1 MKKVGIGLIGAGVIA
16 KFHMQGYNSVFEN
29 YGDVEPKF
37 VIVADLDLERAE
49 KLKASYRFE
58 KATDNWRDVIE
69 NPQVELVLITT
80 PNYLHAEMAIAAAKA
95 GKHIMCEK
103 PMSMNLE
110 EGNAMVE
117 AVRDAG
123 VISQVDFVYRKCP
136 TIVEAKK
143 MIDSGT
149 IGEIVT
155 FRGWF
160 DCAYMA
166 DPETPMMWREYKRFA
181 GTGSMGDLAAHVIS
195 LSDYLL
201 NNQVGGI
208 DEVNCFCDIVYKERE
223 DMFDPAKKAE
233 VDTNDVD
240 YSIVRYQNGRTG
252 VLYSSRVAVG
262 HDSRLGF
269 EVVGSK
275 GTIKFALNRMNELD
289 IFIEDGDAVNRG
301 FKTLSPNPNHGEF
314 SHYCTYGDDGISYP
328 NVMGIQAHSMLAAV
342 ANNQPLDIDIAYGL
356 EVDRVMLAMQE
367 SAKSKKAVK
376 VSDIK

>member
-1 MKKVGIGLIGAGVIA
+1 MRKVGIGLIGAGVIA

-29 YGDVEPKF
+29 YGDVEPRF
-37 VIVADLDLERAE
+37 VIVADLDIERAE

-69 NPQVELVLITT
+69 NPDVELVLITT

-95 GKHIMCEK
+95 GNHIMCEK
-103 PMSMNLE
+103 PMSMDLE

-117 AVRDAG
+117 AVKNAG

-143 MIDSGT
+143 MIDNGT

-166 DPETPMMWREYKRFA
+166 DPETPMMWREYKKFA
-181 GTGSMGDLAAHVIS
+181 GTGSMGDLVAHVIS

-201 NNQVGGI
+201 NEQVGGI

-233 VDTNDVD
+233 VDTNDID
-240 YSIVRYQNGRTG
+240 YSIVRYQNGRIG

-356 EVDRVMLAMQE
+356 EVDRVMLAMQK

-376 VSDIK
+376 VSDIR

>member
-1 MKKVGIGLIGAGVIA
+1 MRKVGIGLIGAGVIA

-29 YGDVEPKF
+29 YGDVEPRF
-37 VIVADLDLERAE
+37 VIVADLDIERAE

-69 NPQVELVLITT
+69 NPHVELVLITA
-80 PNYLHAEMAIAAAKA
+80 PNYLHAEMVIAAAKA

-103 PMSMNLE
+103 PMSMDLE

-117 AVRDAG
+117 AVKDAG

-143 MIDSGT
+143 MIDNGT

-166 DPETPMMWREYKRFA
+166 DPETPMMWREYKKFA
-181 GTGSMGDLAAHVIS
+181 GTGSMGDLVAHVIS

-201 NNQVGGI
+201 NEQVGGI

-233 VDTNDVD
+233 VDTNDID
-240 YSIVRYQNGRTG
+240 YSIVRYQNGRIG
-252 VLYSSRVAVG
+252 VFYSSRVAVG

-356 EVDRVMLAMQE
+356 EVDRVMLAMQK

-376 VSDIK
+376 VFDIK

>member
-1 MKKVGIGLIGAGVIA
+1 MKKIGIGLIGAGVIA

-29 YGDVEPKF
+29 YGDVDPQF
-37 VIVADLDLERAE
+37 VIVADPELERAK
-49 KLKASYRFE
+49 KLQQSYRFE
-58 KATDNWRDVIE
+58 KATDDWKEVIAD
-69 NPQVELVLITT
+69 PAVELVLITT

-103 PMSMNLE
+103 PMSMNFE
-110 EGNAMVE
+110 EGKAMVD
-117 AVRDAG
+117 AVKEAG

-143 MIDSGT
+143 MIDNGE
-149 IGEIVT
+149 IGDIVT

-160 DCAYMA
+160 DCAYME
-166 DPETPMMWREYKRFA
+166 DPETPMMWREYKKFA
-181 GTGSMGDLAAHVIS
+181 GTGSMGDLVAHVIS

-201 NNQVGGI
+201 NDQVGGI
-208 DEVNCFCDIVYKERE
+208 DEVSCFCDTVYKERV
-223 DMFDPAKKAE
+223 DMFDSSKKVP

-240 YSIVRYQNGRTG
+240 YSIVRYSNGRTG
-252 VLYSSRVAVG
+252 VLYSSRVAPG
-262 HDSRLGF
+262 HDSRMGF

-275 GTIKFALNRMNELD
+275 GTISFALNRMNELE
-289 IFIEDGDAVNRG
+289 IFIEDGDQTKRG

-328 NVMGIQAHSMLAAV
+328 NVMGIQAHSLMAAV

-367 SAKSKKAVK
+367 SARSGRAVK

>member
-1 MKKVGIGLIGAGVIA
+1 
-16 KFHMQGYNSVFEN
+16 
-29 YGDVEPKF
+29 
-37 VIVADLDLERAE
+37 
-49 KLKASYRFE
+49 
-58 KATDNWRDVIE
+58 
-69 NPQVELVLITT
+69 
-80 PNYLHAEMAIAAAKA
+80 
-95 GKHIMCEK
+95 
-103 PMSMNLE
+103 
-110 EGNAMVE
+110 
-117 AVRDAG
+117 
-123 VISQVDFVYRKCP
+123 
-136 TIVEAKK
+136 
-143 MIDSGT
+143 
-149 IGEIVT
+149 
-155 FRGWF
+155 
-160 DCAYMA
+160 
-166 DPETPMMWREYKRFA
+166 
-181 GTGSMGDLAAHVIS
+181 VIS

>member
-37 VIVADLDLERAE
+37 IIVADTDLSRAE
-49 KLKASYRFE
+49 KLKESYRFE
-58 KATDNWRDVIE
+58 KATTEWMDVI
-69 NPQVELVLITT
+69 NNKDVELVLITT
-80 PNYLHAEMAIAAAKA
+80 PNHLHAEMAIAAAKA

-110 EGNAMVE
+110 EGKAIVDAVE
-117 AVRDAG
+117 SAG

-143 MIDSGT
+143 MIDEGV
-149 IGEIVT
+149 IGDIVT

-166 DPETPMMWREYKRFA
+166 DPETPMMWREYKKFA
-181 GTGSMGDLAAHVIS
+181 GTGSMGDLVAHVIS
-195 LSDYLL
+195 LSDFLL
-201 NNQVGGI
+201 NDQVGGI
-208 DEVNCFCDIVYKERE
+208 DEVNCFSDIVYKERQ
-223 DMFDPAKKAE
+223 DMFDSSKKVE

-240 YSIVRYQNGRTG
+240 YTIVRYKNGRTG
-252 VLYSSRVAVG
+252 VLYSSRVAIG

-275 GTIKFALNRMNELD
+275 GTLKFTLNRMNELE
-289 IFIEDGDAVNRG
+289 IFIEDGDAINRG
-301 FKTLSPNPNHGEF
+301 FKTLAPNPNHGEF

-328 NVMGIQAHSMLAAV
+328 NVMGIQAHSLLVAV
-342 ANNQPLDIDIAYGL
+342 ANNTPLDIDIAYGL
-356 EVDRVMLAMQE
+356 EVDRVMVAMQE
-367 SAKSKKAVK
+367 SASTKKAIK
-376 VSDIK
+376 LADIR

>member
-1 MKKVGIGLIGAGVIA
+1 MRKVGIGLIGAGVIA

-29 YGDVEPKF
+29 YGDVEPRF
-37 VIVADLDLERAE
+37 VIVADLDIERAE

-69 NPQVELVLITT
+69 NPDVELVLITT

-103 PMSMNLE
+103 PMSMDLE

-117 AVRDAG
+117 AVKNAG

-143 MIDSGT
+143 MIDNGT

-166 DPETPMMWREYKRFA
+166 DPETPMMWREYKKFA
-181 GTGSMGDLAAHVIS
+181 GTGSMGDLVAHVIS

-201 NNQVGGI
+201 NEQVGGI

-233 VDTNDVD
+233 VDTNDID
-240 YSIVRYQNGRTG
+240 YSIVRYQNGRIG

-275 GTIKFALNRMNELD
+275 GIIKFALNRMNELD

-356 EVDRVMLAMQE
+356 EVDRVMLAMQK

-376 VSDIK
+376 VSDIR

>member
-29 YGDVEPKF
+29 YGDVEPRF
-37 VIVADLDLERAE
+37 VIVADPDMERAE
-49 KLKASYRFE
+49 KLKVSYRFE

-69 NPQVELVLITT
+69 NPQVELVLITA
-80 PNYLHAEMAIAAAKA
+80 PNYLHAEIAIAAAKA

-143 MIDSGT
+143 MIDNGT

-166 DPETPMMWREYKRFA
+166 DPETPMMWREYKKFA

-201 NNQVGGI
+201 NDQVGGI

-289 IFIEDGDAVNRG
+289 IFIEDGDAVSRG

-342 ANNQPLDIDIAYGL
+342 ANNQPLDIDIKYGL
-356 EVDRVMLAMQE
+356 EVDRVMLAMQK

>member
-1 MKKVGIGLIGAGVIA
+1 MGEEMKKVGIGLIGAGVIA

-181 GTGSMGDLAAHVIS
+181 GTGSMGDLAAVLVKLFCNTLFEKI
-195 LSDYLL
+195 LS
-201 NNQVGGI
+201 
-208 DEVNCFCDIVYKERE
+208 
-223 DMFDPAKKAE
+223 
-233 VDTNDVD
+233 
-240 YSIVRYQNGRTG
+240 
-252 VLYSSRVAVG
+252 
-262 HDSRLGF
+262 
-269 EVVGSK
+269 
-275 GTIKFALNRMNELD
+275 
-289 IFIEDGDAVNRG
+289 
-301 FKTLSPNPNHGEF
+301 
-314 SHYCTYGDDGISYP
+314 
-328 NVMGIQAHSMLAAV
+328 
-342 ANNQPLDIDIAYGL
+342 
-356 EVDRVMLAMQE
+356 
-367 SAKSKKAVK
+367 
-376 VSDIK
+376 

>member
-1 MKKVGIGLIGAGVIA
+1 MRKVGIGLIGAGVIA

-29 YGDVEPKF
+29 YGDVEPRF
-37 VIVADLDLERAE
+37 VIVADLDIERAE
-49 KLKASYRFE
+49 KLKTSYRFE

-69 NPQVELVLITT
+69 NPHVELILITT

-103 PMSMNLE
+103 PMSMDLE
-110 EGNAMVE
+110 EGNAMAE
-117 AVRDAG
+117 AVKNAG

-143 MIDSGT
+143 MIDNGT

-166 DPETPMMWREYKRFA
+166 DPETPMMWREYKKFA
-181 GTGSMGDLAAHVIS
+181 GTGSMGDLVAHVIS

-201 NNQVGGI
+201 NEQVGGI

-233 VDTNDVD
+233 VDTNDID
-240 YSIVRYQNGRTG
+240 YSIVRYQNGRIG

-356 EVDRVMLAMQE
+356 EVDRVMLAMQK

-376 VSDIK
+376 VSDIR

>member
-1 MKKVGIGLIGAGVIA
+1 MKKVGVGLIGAGVIA

-29 YGDVEPKF
+29 YGDVKPRF
-37 VIVADLDLERAE
+37 VIVADPKLERAE
-49 KLKASYRFE
+49 ILKESYGFE
-58 KATDNWRDVIE
+58 KASTDWEDVIH
-69 NPQVELVLITT
+69 NPEVELVLITT

-110 EGNAMVE
+110 EGQAMVD
-117 AVRDAG
+117 AVKEAG

-143 MIDSGT
+143 MIDNGT
-149 IGEIVT
+149 IGDIVT

-166 DPETPMMWREYKRFA
+166 DPATPMMWREYKKFA
-181 GTGSMGDLAAHVIS
+181 GTGSMGDLVAHVIS
-195 LSDYLL
+195 LSDFLL
-201 NNQVGGI
+201 NDQVGGI
-208 DEVNCFCDIVYKERE
+208 DEVNCFSDIVYKERE
-223 DMFDPAKKAE
+223 DMFDSSKKAE

-240 YSIVRYQNGRTG
+240 YTIVRYKNGRTG

-275 GTIKFALNRMNELD
+275 GTIKFALNRMNELE
-289 IFIEDGDAVNRG
+289 IFIEDGDEISRG
-301 FKTLSPNPNHGEF
+301 FKTLAPNPNHGEF
-314 SHYCTYGDDGISYP
+314 RHFCTYGDDGISYP

-342 ANNQPLDIDIAYGL
+342 ADKKPLDIDIAYGL
-356 EVDRVMLAMQE
+356 EVDRIMVAMQE
-367 SAKSKKAVK
+367 SASTKKAVK
-376 VSDIK
+376 VSDMQ